1 MKFYCKELN
10 IHFES
15 RKEALQE
22 MAKRIDEIT
31 AIKKA
36 TEKRSD
42 PSPFS
47 IIVKTE
53 STKSL
58 TPGGA
63 IGYGDYVFPV
73 INTTNYLDSHND
85 VHIPGLWKKSIKE
98 QQGKVFLI
106 INHDLSIGKVI
117 SQPKDVEPFTKNL
130 EWKELGANF
139 EGETEALIFK
149 SKLTERSNPDGFNAY
164 KYGDPVEHSIR
175 MIYDKM
181 FFCINPDE
189 FNGDD
194 VKEFNSNWNK
204 YLPFIVNIEKA
215 MKDGY
220 FWAVTEARIFKEGS
234 MVIAGSNDITP
245 TLYDL
250 EKSSD
255 DTLDNEP
262 PISTQKTEAEKL
274 QNKMNYLLN
283 L

>member
-10 IHFES
+10 KHFES

-47 IIVKTE
+47 IIGKTE

-250 EKSSD
+250 EKSSE